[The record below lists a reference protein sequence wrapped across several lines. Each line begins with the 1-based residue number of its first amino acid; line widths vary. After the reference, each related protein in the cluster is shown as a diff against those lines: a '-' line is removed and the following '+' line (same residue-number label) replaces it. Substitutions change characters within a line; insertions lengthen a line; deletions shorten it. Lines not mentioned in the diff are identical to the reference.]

1 MSSLL
6 LTCNALYL
14 FQLFLTVFL
23 VRMLLSLLPS
33 LSSSFF
39 FLGVE
44 GEQHYFHL
52 SKSFFLVQL
61 LYSAEVWKMNQNEV
75 KWEDTPNCCPIPW
88 EIFLS
93 IHIKSR
99 GTRILPWHWCRLL
112 NLLQHLITLSVE
124 KHTDFHVIFDLQ
136 WREIKSFFFCLR
148 TFTVAPTS
156 PALTSQPWRN
166 LEAIPP
172 LRRSGSLLTR
182 SITLCLFQL
191 KLTPF
196 AVKSMAIPCR
206 KVTHPCNTR
215 CPGGFSVS
223 GCILCCYIPTSVL
236 LL

>member
-1 MSSLL
+1 
-6 LTCNALYL
+6 
-14 FQLFLTVFL
+14 
-23 VRMLLSLLPS
+23 
-33 LSSSFF
+33 
-39 FLGVE
+39 
-44 GEQHYFHL
+44 
-52 SKSFFLVQL
+52 
-61 LYSAEVWKMNQNEV
+61 MNQNEV

-196 AVKSMAIPCR
+196 AVKSLAIPCR
-206 KVTHPCNTR
+206 KVTHPCNTG

-223 GCILCCYIPTSVL
+223 GCILCCYKKIYTVKRRSKGWTSKALPAGKMCAWHMCVCSQMEIKSKMSNWWFESHL
-236 LL
+236 ILQKLIAITTVNRG